1 MPKNQAKAD
10 IQKLIEKYETAKA
23 SGKIK
28 SYTEEQSKKNVILPL
43 FEALGWAVNDNEVTA
58 EEQISGDRVD
68 YGFYLNGRI
77 KFYLEAKKISA
88 DLNRE
93 DFAKQ
98 AIRYSW
104 NKGTT
109 WAVLTDF
116 EGLIVFNA
124 LSPEKSLH
132 GKKYFEIPYTEY
144 ISRFDQLWLLSK
156 KAFSENLLDQEAEKH
171 GKKLQRVSV
180 TESLSKDLNESRT
193 L

>member
-28 SYTEEQSKKNVILPL
+28 SYTEEQTKKDLILPL
-43 FEALGWAVNDNEVTA
+43 FEALGWAVNDNDVTA

-77 KFYLEAKKISA
+77 KFYLEAKPFRA
-88 DLNRE
+88 DIHKPE
-93 DFAKQ
+93 FAQQ

-104 NKGTT
+104 NRGVT

-116 EGLIVFNA
+116 E
-124 LSPEKSLH
+124 
-132 GKKYFEIPYTEY
+132 
-144 ISRFDQLWLLSK
+144 
-156 KAFSENLLDQEAEKH
+156 
-171 GKKLQRVSV
+171 
-180 TESLSKDLNESRT
+180 
-193 L
+193 